1 MPAGLREADAPASR
15 SRTEGRSLRRRQAG
29 PAEGRSKAPGK
40 AGKRRG
46 PRKATAHS
54 LENTALWYLT
64 RFGASAASLERVLAR
79 RVERS
84 ARHHG
89 TDREEGLAII
99 ARLIARYRRSGLL
112 DDKAYAIARAGTLNR
127 RGKPVK
133 AITFALRAK
142 GVTGED
148 IDDALLALEDQGADA
163 DMGAAARYVRRRR
176 LGPFRAAPEREEHR
190 ERDLA
195 ALARAGFGYDVAR
208 RVIEAETPGDV
219 EAGNGRRE

>member
-1 MPAGLREADAPASR
+1 MPAGRREAEAPV
-15 SRTEGRSLRRRQAG
+15 
-29 PAEGRSKAPGK
+29 KAW
-40 AGKRRG
+40 KRRV
-46 PRKATAHS
+46 PRKATARS
-54 LENTALWYLT
+54 IENAALWYLT
-64 RFGASAASLERVLAR
+64 RFGTSAANLERVLAR

-89 TDREEGLAII
+89 TDREEGLANI
-99 ARLIARYRRSGLL
+99 ARLIERYRRSGLL
-112 DDKAYAIARAGTLNR
+112 DDRAYAIARAKALNR

-148 IDDALLALEDQGADA
+148 IDEALLALEDQGADP
-163 DMGAAARYVRRRR
+163 DMGAAARYARRRR
-176 LGPFRAAPEREEHR
+176 LGPFRARPEREEHH

-208 RVIEAETPGDV
+208 RIIGAESPGDA
-219 EAGNGRRE
+219 EEGIRAGE